1 VKPRALVALLVLLAV
16 AALSPLALASP
27 VDPTWVAGFWD
38 DGDHDDVVLL
48 VCATAAALHAPTT
61 VPDSRRVV
69 AGTPPMADAGAP
81 PLRAGVPVATRA
93 PPACLTSPS

>member
-27 VDPTWVAGFWD
+27 VDPTWVADFWD

-69 AGTPPMADAGAP
+69 AGTPDGRGRRAAAP
-81 PLRAGVPVATRA
+81 RGRARRHPRA
-93 PPACLTSPS
+93 PACLTPPS

>member
-16 AALSPLALASP
+16 AALSLASP

-69 AGTPPMADAGAP
+69 AGTLRMADAGAP